1 MLASFDVLVIGGG
14 VIGLAIALELK
25 LQGLTVTVLS
35 QDFKQ
40 AAGHAAGG
48 MLAPQAECIPI
59 ESPLLTL
66 GLLSR
71 DRYPAWI
78 QQLEDLTQISTGYWP
93 CGILSPIYGESS
105 ASNLIPPTA
114 NPQAQRGSCSAEYL
128 TRQQVDD
135 LQPGLG
141 NEVTGGW
148 WFPKDAQV
156 DNRALMQ
163 SLWVANQNLGVTIQ
177 DGITV
182 QALHHHNQRLTH
194 VETSQGSWSA
204 EHYVLATGAWT
215 ADLLPIPVHPRKGQ
229 MFAVQT
235 PALEDSSSAMPL
247 NIVLYGTGAY
257 MIPRQTGQ
265 IVVGATSEA
274 VGFTR
279 GNTPAGVLQLLT
291 GAIALFPQLQT
302 YPFNEIWWGYRPS
315 TPDELPIL
323 GASPYRNLTL
333 ATGHYRNGILLAPI
347 TALLVAQL
355 ILGNS
360 DPLLNH
366 FCYSR
371 FEPSP
376 KF

>member
-1 MLASFDVLVIGGG
+1 MLTSCDVLVIGGG

-25 LQGLTVTVLS
+25 LQGLAVTVLS
-35 QDFKQ
+35 KDFKQ

-48 MLAPQAECIPI
+48 MLAPQAECIPL
-59 ESPLLTL
+59 ESPMLTL
-66 GLLSR
+66 GLQSR

-93 CGILSPIYGESS
+93 CGILSPICGEPSVNS
-105 ASNLIPPTA
+105 IPPTA
-114 NPQAQRGSCSAEYL
+114 NPQAKQSNCPAEYL

-148 WFPKDAQV
+148 WFPNDAQV

-177 DGITV
+177 EGITV
-182 QALHHHNQRLTH
+182 QALPHHNQHLTH
-194 VETSQGSWSA
+194 VETSQGQWYA
-204 EHYVLATGAWT
+204 EHYILATGAWT
-215 ADLLPIPVHPRKGQ
+215 ADLLSIPVHPCKGQ
-229 MFAVQT
+229 MFSVQT
-235 PALEDSSSAMPL
+235 PALENSSLAMPL
-247 NIVLYGTGAY
+247 NTVLYGTGAY
-257 MIPRQTGQ
+257 IIPRQTGQ

-274 VGFTR
+274 VGFTG
-279 GNTPAGVLQLLT
+279 GNTPAGVQQLLT

-333 ATGHYRNGILLAPI
+333 ATGHFRNGILLAPI
-347 TALLVAQL
+347 TALLIAQL
-355 ILGNS
+355 ILDNP

-366 FCYSR
+366 FYYDR
-371 FEPSP
+371 FESLTQ
-376 KF
+376 F